1 MLEKQLE
8 AKVGRYALARG
19 VLYYKFTSPQ
29 RRGVPDRLLVAPNGR
44 TGFLELKA
52 PTGRLSPLQRHEI
65 DRLTGNRAAVLVAN
79 NFEEAAAFVDELC
92 R

>member
-8 AKVGRYALARG
+8 AKVGRYAASRG

-29 RRGVPDRLLVAPNGR
+29 RRGVPDRILIAPNGR
-44 TGFLELKA
+44 VGFMELKA
-52 PTGRLSPLQRHEI
+52 PNGRLSALQRHEQ
-65 DRLTGNRAAVLVAN
+65 DRLIRNNCRVLTTCD
-79 NFEEAAAFVDELC
+79 FEAAATFIDELC

>member
-8 AKVGRYALARG
+8 AKVGRYAASRG

-29 RRGVPDRLLVAPNGR
+29 RRGVPDRLLVAPHNR
-44 TGFLELKA
+44 IGFLELKA
-52 PTGRLSPLQRHEI
+52 PNGRLSALQLHEI
-65 DRLTGNRAAVLVAN
+65 QRLSVNGARVAVADT
-79 NFEEAAAFVDELC
+79 FESAAAFIDELC

>member
-8 AKVGRYALARG
+8 AKVGRYAASRG

-29 RRGVPDRLLVAPNGR
+29 RRGVPDRLLVAPNGHV
-44 TGFLELKA
+44 GFLELKA
-52 PTGRLSPLQRHEI
+52 PHGRLSALQIHEQARLRRNCVQVTTTDDFETAATFI
-65 DRLTGNRAAVLVAN
+65 DG
-79 NFEEAAAFVDELC
+79 LC